1 MVDHVPPQE
10 RRLGDFRDGGRVV
23 VVLGSG
29 GSVSGTVGGVGGAE
43 SQACAAPVP
52 NGLWLRC
59 RNARSPQHVV
69 RKKVMVPE
77 HRGYQILSAVKM

>member
-1 MVDHVPPQE
+1 MVDHFPPQE